1 MLSKIRIP
9 VHSLQIENRF
19 GFFAAVC
26 RIFICFHILKK
37 LFLQWDFF
45 DILYRG
51 NSFFIAD
58 NSEFNMFGIDGGLI
72 RQHFTLYLFVYLTLI
87 ILYFFGIGRSMAA
100 VGVFF
105 CLEIQQRLC
114 HTVLNGGD
122 NLFKFVVLYMIF
134 INSYEYF
141 VLKKTARI
149 RTGISNLV
157 SNLGAYSICIHLC
170 LVYFFSAI
178 HKIHADVWFNGV
190 ANYYILSSE
199 RFQGTPYNP
208 YLARNGL
215 FVTLT
220 TYYTIL
226 VELFYPV
233 CIWLKNTRSIM
244 IIAALL
250 LHVGIYIF
258 MMIYDFQLVFML
270 IQGFFIPD
278 RIWVSWYTGF
288 RQKLNFRKKYV
299 VQQTQS

>member
-1 MLSKIRIP
+1 MLSKTRTF
-9 VHSLQIENRF
+9 VQSLEIENRF
-19 GFFAAVC
+19 SFFAAVC

-58 NSEFNMFGIDGGLI
+58 NSEFNIFGINGELI
-72 RQHFTLYLFVYLTLI
+72 RQHFSIYLFVYLTFI
-87 ILYFFGIGRSMAA
+87 ILYFFGIGRNMAA
-100 VGVFF
+100 LGVFI

-134 INSYEYF
+134 INSYGYF
-141 VLKKTARI
+141 ALKTTTKIKARL
-149 RTGISNLV
+149 SNLV
-157 SNLGAYSICIHLC
+157 SNLAAYSICMHLC
-170 LVYFFSAI
+170 LVYFISAI

-199 RFQGTPYNP
+199 RFQGTPYNTS
-208 YLARNGL
+208 LARNGL

-233 CIWLKNTRSIM
+233 FIWLKHTRAIM

-278 RIWVSWYTGF
+278 RIWLSWYTSF